1 MNTMTWLQNGA
12 AWAWHT
18 SLVMAVPALILL
30 ALGCWRGFSP
40 RWRMLLAGVLF
51 FRLLLPTVPELPGRP
66 TWSVEKTLPVAAAPV
81 VAHAV
86 MDAPLPTVSN
96 LGRPSD
102 TNATRLAMSWLE
114 IEAGVWVLGVLA
126 VAAWVAASQM
136 MLRRWITRQAV
147 APDAKVL
154 RLFRECCERMRVERH
169 IRLVELPRIS
179 TAAVWGWLRPVVLVS
194 ANLTETHT
202 PDEIRGILLHELA
215 HVRRN
220 DVLWSWFGLAACAL
234 HWFNP
239 LAWLTLR
246 RFHTDRELDCDRIAL
261 ENLTAPQRS
270 AYAPALF
277 KTLQAPVFATSA
289 ALVPFFRT
297 RHEIHNRILTI
308 MKPAK
313 SLAATL
319 AALLVI
325 PAVSLLSLT
334 KASADGEKPASAE
347 GAAKTGDGEQ
357 ARTGPRDGEAKK
369 SGIRDGEAKKTGPR
383 DGEVKKEGAR
393 DGEARKTGAR
403 DGEGARKTGAR
414 DGEGSRKGA
423 RDGDAAKKS
432 GEVATDGKAVTLRVL
447 GTGDEVS
454 INGEK
459 IATSGLRGYLSQ
471 HLTAGSSVI
480 VQAEETVPWGAVMN
494 VVDAARDNGAKG
506 TKIDARE
513 SNREGDGKA
522 RTAEGR

>member
-1 MNTMTWLQNGA
+1 MNTMTWLQDGA

-18 SLVMAVPALILL
+18 SLVTAVPAVILL

-51 FRLLLPTVPELPGRP
+51 LRLLLPAVPELPGHP
-66 TWSVEKTLPVAAAPV
+66 AWFVEQALPVAAAPV
-81 VAHAV
+81 LVDAV
-86 MDAPLPTVSN
+86 TYTPLPILSN
-96 LGRPSD
+96 LGGPSV
-102 TNATRLAMSWLE
+102 TVATQPDISWLE
-114 IEAGVWVLGVLA
+114 IGAGIWVLGVLA
-126 VAAWVAASQM
+126 VAAWVAASQI
-136 MLRRWITRQAV
+136 MLRRWIRRQAV
-147 APDAKVL
+147 APDAEVL
-154 RLFRECCERMRVERH
+154 RLFRECCEHTGVERR
-169 IRLVELPRIS
+169 IRLVELPRIA
-179 TAAVWGWLRPVVLVS
+179 TAAVWGWLQPVVLVPS
-194 ANLTETHT
+194 NLRKTHT

-246 RFHTDRELDCDRIAL
+246 RFHSDRELDCDRLAL
-261 ENLTAPQRS
+261 EKLTAPQRS

-308 MKPAK
+308 MKPAR

-325 PAVSLLSLT
+325 PTISVLSLT

-347 GAAKTGDGEQ
+347 GAAKKGDGEQ
-357 ARTGPRDGEAKK
+357 ARTGP
-369 SGIRDGEAKKTGPR
+369 RDGEAKKTGPR

-393 DGEARKTGAR
+393 DGEAKKTGVR
-403 DGEGARKTGAR
+403 DGEGARKTGVR
-414 DGEGSRKGA
+414 DGEGTRKGA
-423 RDGDAAKKS
+423 RDGESTKRS
-432 GEVATDGKAVTLRVL
+432 GEGVPDGKAVTLRVL
-447 GTGDEVS
+447 GTGEEVS

-459 IATSGLRGYLSQ
+459 IATSGLRGYLSE
-471 HLTAGSSVI
+471 HLTAGSSVT
-480 VQAEETVPWGAVMN
+480 VAAEDTVPYGALMN

-506 TKIDARE
+506 IKIDARE
-513 SNREGDGKA
+513 SNREGGAKTKGA
-522 RTAEGR
+522 VGR

>member
-1 MNTMTWLQNGA
+1 MT
-12 AWAWHT
+12 
-18 SLVMAVPALILL
+18 
-30 ALGCWRGFSP
+30 R
-40 RWRMLLAGVLF
+40 
-51 FRLLLPTVPELPGRP
+51 
-66 TWSVEKTLPVAAAPV
+66 
-81 VAHAV
+81 HAV
-86 MDAPLPTVSN
+86 GPEP
-96 LGRPSD
+96 
-102 TNATRLAMSWLE
+102 E
-114 IEAGVWVLGVLA
+114 
-126 VAAWVAASQM
+126 
-136 MLRRWITRQAV
+136 
-147 APDAKVL
+147 VL
-154 RLFRECCERMRVERH
+154 RLFRECCEHTGVERR

-179 TAAVWGWLRPVVLVS
+179 TAAVWGWLRPVVLVPS
-194 ANLTETHT
+194 NLAGTHT

-246 RFHTDRELDCDRIAL
+246 RFHSDRELDCDRLAL
-261 ENLTAPQRS
+261 EKLTAPQRS

-277 KTLQAPVFATSA
+277 KALQAPVFATSA

-347 GAAKTGDGEQ
+347 GEAKKGDGDQ

-369 SGIRDGEAKKTGPR
+369 SGLRDGEARKSGPR

-414 DGEGSRKGA
+414 DGEGTRKGA
-423 RDGDAAKKS
+423 RDGESNKKS
-432 GEVATDGKAVTLRVL
+432 KDGAADGKAVTLRVL
-447 GTGDEVS
+447 GTGDEVLV
-454 INGEK
+454 NGEK
-459 IATSGLRGYLSQ
+459 LATNRLRGYLSE

-480 VQAEETVPWGAVMN
+480 VEAEDTVPYGSVMN

-506 TKIDARE
+506 IKIDARE
-513 SNREGDGKA
+513 SGRESGAKS